1 MNKGD
6 DALRSII
13 MKVIRRQL
21 SLESEV
27 LALRSIL
34 NRKGIVTDDEIAELQ
49 AAEARLEGE
58 LRVLSKRSQAEV
70 LEELLRRFQ
79 GPKQ

>member
-1 MNKGD
+1 MTKGD

-13 MKVIRRQL
+13 IKVMTRHL

-34 NRKGIVTDDEIAELQ
+34 NHKGIVTDQEIAELQ
-49 AAEARLEGE
+49 AAEARLEEE
-58 LRVLSKRSQAEV
+58 LRVLSKQSQAEV